1 MEDFELMAV
10 AGFESL
16 RTAKAALDE
25 GLINP
30 GRFHFTCLCCILTVV
45 ASSYAVLC
53 RRLR

>member
-1 MEDFELMAV
+1 MAA

-30 GRFHFTCLCCILTVV
+30 GRFHSTCLCCFLTVV
-45 ASSYAVLC
+45 SCSNATRC
-53 RRLR
+53 RRLC